1 MVVDFSGAV
10 WAEEIVHL
18 VRGPSNV
25 GPGSGHRAELRHSE
39 RASASVLRLTYVVVW
54 NGFWVSTSLFVK
66 GCRQ

>member
-25 GPGSGHRAELRHSE
+25 GAGEWPSR
-39 RASASVLRLTYVVVW
+39 
-54 NGFWVSTSLFVK
+54 
-66 GCRQ
+66 